1 MNREDLKAF
10 KRDLHRIHG
19 NAVFFLEEYWNK
31 VHPGRKLELTDEEKQ
46 RLFSQERLTVP
57 YLEDPQDLHSYM
69 QKYEEAKKR
78 GLKDWEIF

>member
-46 RLFSQERLTVP
+46 RQFSQ
-57 YLEDPQDLHSYM
+57 
-69 QKYEEAKKR
+69 
-78 GLKDWEIF
+78 